1 MGYLGGVNCSLFC
14 AYAAMLYPQAAPAVV
29 LYHCFR
35 IFAEWKWPKP
45 VLIRDVESKPEL
57 NQDMNVWNP
66 EKVEKDRMDLFPL
79 LTPCYPSQN
88 STYPVM
94 PSTRDVMTKEFARAR
109 DVVERVLQDK
119 AVAAM
124 KRCEG

>member
-1 MGYLGGVNCSLFC
+1 MSSYKFVNNNPS
-14 AYAAMLYPQAAPAVV
+14 
-29 LYHCFR
+29 
-35 IFAEWKWPKP
+35 

-88 STYPVM
+88 STYTVM
-94 PSTRDVMTKEFARAR
+94 PSTRDVMTREFARAR

>member
-1 MGYLGGVNCSLFC
+1 
-14 AYAAMLYPQAAPAVV
+14 
-29 LYHCFR
+29 
-35 IFAEWKWPKP
+35 
-45 VLIRDVESKPEL
+45 
-57 NQDMNVWNP
+57 
-66 EKVEKDRMDLFPL
+66 MDLFPL

-88 STYPVM
+88 STYTVM